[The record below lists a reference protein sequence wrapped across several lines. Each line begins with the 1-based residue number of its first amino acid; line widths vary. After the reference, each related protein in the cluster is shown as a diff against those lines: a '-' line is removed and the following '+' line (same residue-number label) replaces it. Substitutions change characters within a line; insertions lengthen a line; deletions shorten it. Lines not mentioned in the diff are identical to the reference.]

1 MKKNDKNTKPFFE
14 LFAKIDKKL
23 QNGRVILAVEGGSAS
38 GKTTLSKMLED
49 LYDCTVFHMDDYFLR
64 PEQRTPERF
73 KEIGGNVDRERFLEE
88 ILIPLKEK
96 QPITYRPFDCTT
108 FSLCPPITVT
118 PKKLVVIEGA
128 YSMHKDLESFY
139 DLSVFLNVSPELQKN
154 RIEKRNSLPLAKR
167 FFNEWI
173 PLEKVYFEKTDVKN
187 RCDLT
192 ILVDE

>member
-1 MKKNDKNTKPFFE
+1 MEKGDKNPNLFMPLFE
-14 LFAKIDKKL
+14 KIDAKL
-23 QNGRVILAVEGGSAS
+23 QSGRVILAIEGGSAS
-38 GKTTLSKMLED
+38 GKTSLSKTLKEI
-49 LYDCTVFHMDDYFLR
+49 YDCTVFHMDDYFLR

-88 ILIPLKEK
+88 ILIPLKNK
-96 QPITYRPFDCTT
+96 KTVTYRPFDCSTL
-108 FSLCPPITVT
+108 SLCPPITVT

-139 DLSVFLNVSPELQKN
+139 DLSVFLNVSPEIQKN
-154 RIEKRNSLPLAKR
+154 RIEKRNSPPLAKR

-173 PLEKVYFEKTDVKN
+173 PLENTYFEKTDVKN

-192 ILVDE
+192 ILIDK

>member
-23 QNGRVILAVEGGSAS
+23 QNGRVILAIEGGSAS
-38 GKTTLSKMLED
+38 GKTTLSKTLEEN
-49 LYDCTVFHMDDYFLR
+49 YDCTVFHMDDYFLR

-88 ILIPLKEK
+88 ILIPLKNK
-96 QPITYRPFDCTT
+96 KTVTYRPFDCSAL
-108 FSLCPPITVT
+108 SLCPPITVT

-128 YSMHKDLESFY
+128 YSMHKDLERFY

-192 ILVDE
+192 ILVSE